1 MLCLQLRLVLF
12 KLFSDMDSGWELS
25 PLHVVSS
32 SSSSQLTVEP
42 LTLGIDHSPQQ
53 LARVGKP
60 AHTQKLRHHI
70 CAPHAQL
77 SLHFL
82 PLRREPARNRTLHLS
97 GGGWVGHWTENVC
110 LSMLCQSCSSPKNA
124 HSLDTRWFL
133 SRANAANH
141 EGMRGIPQA
150 TSIKNSHTLIFPPP
164 DSCRKLRIFA
174 ASSKYDSLCSCGCAA
189 RVSRCPGTAI
199 KNA

>member
-1 MLCLQLRLVLF
+1 MDLGQDSALLCLQLRSVLF

-70 CAPHAQL
+70 CAPHAKL

-82 PLRREPARNRTLHLS
+82 PLWRQPVRNRTLQLS
-97 GGGWVGHWTENVC
+97 GGGWGRTLDRKRLSVNCFASRVLHQRTHTQWTLAGL
-110 LSMLCQSCSSPKNA
+110 LSPGKCSEP
-124 HSLDTRWFL
+124 
-133 SRANAANH
+133 
-141 EGMRGIPQA
+141 
-150 TSIKNSHTLIFPPP
+150 
-164 DSCRKLRIFA
+164 
-174 ASSKYDSLCSCGCAA
+174 
-189 RVSRCPGTAI
+189 
-199 KNA
+199 